1 LEGGAEIYAA
11 GSPPKDGFEL
21 TAFLAD
27 RSMYT
32 ITDAGKVQGWA
43 SVASPINAPWGV
55 MGDATLAHPTV
66 FISV

>member
-27 RSMYT
+27 RSMFT
-32 ITDAGKVQGWA
+32 IADAGKVQGWVSA
-43 SVASPINAPWGV
+43 ALPITPRHAKQNHKAPSAP
-55 MGDATLAHPTV
+55 AT
-66 FISV
+66 

>member
-32 ITDAGKVQGWA
+32 ITDAGKVQGW
-43 SVASPINAPWGV
+43 VQPIIPLDW
-55 MGDATLAHPTV
+55 
-66 FISV
+66 